1 MTFTT
6 IAIAAALIVFVLAKR
21 VRGEAVREPK
31 KLFLLPIVVGVI
43 GLQNVT
49 HAKVNTIDIAV
60 IAAGAAL
67 SLGLGLLRGK
77 FDRVTLV
84 NRSPFMSWSAASVAV
99 FAGNVLAKLALD
111 AGGVAAGGTSSALS
125 SSILLSLGLTLL
137 GEAAVVWF
145 RSQSLTSAGPGSWAT
160 PTTTA
165 SSRRVRR
172 SLHAPDNQPFT
183 IAWATATTCVRSVG
197 VTVPPFAGSRV
208 TAKPFVDD
216 S

>member
-1 MTFTT
+1 MTVTT

-43 GLQNVT
+43 GLQNVS
-49 HAKVNTIDIAV
+49 HAKVNTIDIVV

-84 NRSPFMSWSAASVAV
+84 NGSPFMSWSATSVGV

-111 AGGVAAGGTSSALS
+111 AVGVAAGGTTAALT

-145 RSQSLTSAGPGSWAT
+145 RSQSLTAAGPGSWAGPGAAAGPGT
-160 PTTTA
+160 PGGPGSGQYRGTVRKSGRPTT
-165 SSRRVRR
+165 
-172 SLHAPDNQPFT
+172 
-183 IAWATATTCVRSVG
+183 W
-197 VTVPPFAGSRV
+197 PPIR
-208 TAKPFVDD
+208 
-216 S
+216 

>member
-31 KLFLLPIVVGVI
+31 KLFLLPIVVGII
-43 GLQNVT
+43 GLENVT
-49 HAKVNTIDIAV
+49 HAKVNTIDIVV

-84 NRSPFMSWSAASVAV
+84 NGSPFMSWSAASVAV

-111 AGGVAAGGTSSALS
+111 AVGVAAGGTTSALT

-145 RSQSLTSAGPGSWAT
+145 RSQSLTGAGPGSWTGPGTSAGPGT
-160 PTTTA
+160 SGGSGSGQYRGTVRKSGRPT
-165 SSRRVRR
+165 
-172 SLHAPDNQPFT
+172 
-183 IAWATATTCVRSVG
+183 IW
-197 VTVPPFAGSRV
+197 PPIR
-208 TAKPFVDD
+208 
-216 S
+216 

>member
-43 GLQNVT
+43 GVQNVT
-49 HAKVNTIDIAV
+49 HAKVNTIDIVV

-84 NRSPFMSWSAASVAV
+84 NGSPFMSWSAASVAV

-111 AGGVAAGGTSSALS
+111 AVGVAAGGTTAALT

-145 RSQSLTSAGPGSWAT
+145 RSQSLTAAGPGSWAGPRT
-160 PTTTA
+160 
-165 SSRRVRR
+165 
-172 SLHAPDNQPFT
+172 
-183 IAWATATTCVRSVG
+183 SVG
-197 VTVPPFAGSRV
+197 PGTTVGSGSGQYRGTVRKSGRPTIWPPIR
-208 TAKPFVDD
+208 
-216 S
+216 

>member
-6 IAIAAALIVFVLAKR
+6 IAIAAVLIVFVLAKR

-31 KLFLLPIVVGVI
+31 KLFLLPIVLGVI

-49 HAKVNTIDIAV
+49 HAKVNTIDIVV

-84 NRSPFMSWSAASVAV
+84 NGSPFMSWSAASVAV

-111 AGGVAAGGTSSALS
+111 AVGVAAGGTTSALT

-145 RSQSLTSAGPGSWAT
+145 SSQSLTGAGPGSWTGPGASAGPGT
-160 PTTTA
+160 SGGSGSGQYRGSVRKSGRPT
-165 SSRRVRR
+165 
-172 SLHAPDNQPFT
+172 
-183 IAWATATTCVRSVG
+183 IW
-197 VTVPPFAGSRV
+197 PPIR
-208 TAKPFVDD
+208 
-216 S
+216 

>member
-6 IAIAAALIVFVLAKR
+6 IAIAAILIVFVLAKR

-43 GLQNVT
+43 GLQNVS
-49 HAKVNTIDIAV
+49 HAKVNTIDIVV

-84 NRSPFMSWSAASVAV
+84 NGSPFMSWSAASVAV

-111 AGGVAAGGTSSALS
+111 AVGVAAGGTTSALT

-145 RSQSLTSAGPGSWAT
+145 RSQSLTGAGPGSWTGPGASAGPGT
-160 PTTTA
+160 SGGSGSGQYRGSVRKSGRPT
-165 SSRRVRR
+165 
-172 SLHAPDNQPFT
+172 
-183 IAWATATTCVRSVG
+183 IW
-197 VTVPPFAGSRV
+197 PPIR
-208 TAKPFVDD
+208 
-216 S
+216 

>member
-43 GLQNVT
+43 GVQNVT

-67 SLGLGLLRGK
+67 SLVLGLLRGK

-84 NRSPFMSWSAASVAV
+84 NGSPFMSWSAASVAV

-111 AGGVAAGGTSSALS
+111 AVGVAAGGTTAALT

-145 RSQSLTSAGPGSWAT
+145 RSQSLTAAGPGSWAGPRT
-160 PTTTA
+160 SAGPGTTVGSGSGQYRGTVRKSGRPT
-165 SSRRVRR
+165 
-172 SLHAPDNQPFT
+172 
-183 IAWATATTCVRSVG
+183 IW
-197 VTVPPFAGSRV
+197 PPIR
-208 TAKPFVDD
+208 
-216 S
+216 

>member
-1 MTFTT
+1 MTVTT

-31 KLFLLPIVVGVI
+31 KLFLLPIILGVI
-43 GLQNVT
+43 GLENVT
-49 HAKVNTIDIAV
+49 HAKVNTIDIVV

-84 NRSPFMSWSAASVAV
+84 NGSPFMSWSAASVAV

-111 AGGVAAGGTSSALS
+111 AVGVAAGGTTSALT

-145 RSQSLTSAGPGSWAT
+145 RSQSLTGAGPGSWTGPGASAGPGT
-160 PTTTA
+160 SGGSGSGQYRGSVRKSGRPT
-165 SSRRVRR
+165 
-172 SLHAPDNQPFT
+172 
-183 IAWATATTCVRSVG
+183 IW
-197 VTVPPFAGSRV
+197 PPIR
-208 TAKPFVDD
+208 
-216 S
+216 

>member
-49 HAKVNTIDIAV
+49 HAKVNTIDIVV

-84 NRSPFMSWSAASVAV
+84 NGSPFMSWSAASVAV

-111 AGGVAAGGTSSALS
+111 AVGVAAGGTPAALT

-145 RSQSLTSAGPGSWAT
+145 RSQSLTGAGPGSWAGPGAT
-160 PTTTA
+160 AGPGTPGGPGSEQYRGSVRKSGRPTT
-165 SSRRVRR
+165 
-172 SLHAPDNQPFT
+172 
-183 IAWATATTCVRSVG
+183 W
-197 VTVPPFAGSRV
+197 PPIR
-208 TAKPFVDD
+208 
-216 S
+216 

>member
-6 IAIAAALIVFVLAKR
+6 IAIAAILIVFVLAKR

-31 KLFLLPIVVGVI
+31 RLFLLPIVLGVI

-49 HAKVNTIDIAV
+49 HAKVNTIDIVV

-84 NRSPFMSWSAASVAV
+84 NGSPFMSWSAASVAV

-111 AGGVAAGGTSSALS
+111 AVGVAAGGTTSALT

-145 RSQSLTSAGPGSWAT
+145 RSQSLTGAGPGSWTGPGASAGPGT
-160 PTTTA
+160 SGGSGSGQYRGSVRKSGRPT
-165 SSRRVRR
+165 
-172 SLHAPDNQPFT
+172 
-183 IAWATATTCVRSVG
+183 IW
-197 VTVPPFAGSRV
+197 PPIR
-208 TAKPFVDD
+208 
-216 S
+216 

>member
-6 IAIAAALIVFVLAKR
+6 IAIAAVLIVFVLAKR

-31 KLFLLPIVVGVI
+31 KLFLLPIVLGVI

-49 HAKVNTIDIAV
+49 HAKVNTIDIVV

-84 NRSPFMSWSAASVAV
+84 NGSPFMSWSAASVAV

-111 AGGVAAGGTSSALS
+111 AVGVAAGGTTSALT
-125 SSILLSLGLTLL
+125 SSILLSFGLTLL

-145 RSQSLTSAGPGSWAT
+145 RSQSLTGAGPGSWTGPGASAGPGT
-160 PTTTA
+160 SGGSGSGQYRGSVRNSGRPT
-165 SSRRVRR
+165 
-172 SLHAPDNQPFT
+172 
-183 IAWATATTCVRSVG
+183 IW
-197 VTVPPFAGSRV
+197 PPIR
-208 TAKPFVDD
+208 
-216 S
+216 

>member
-43 GLQNVT
+43 GVQNVA
-49 HAKVNTIDIAV
+49 HAKANTIDIAV

-84 NRSPFMSWSAASVAV
+84 NGSPFMSWSAASVAV

-111 AGGVAAGGTSSALS
+111 AVGVAAGGTTAALT

-145 RSQSLTSAGPGSWAT
+145 RSQSLTAAGPGSWAGPRT
-160 PTTTA
+160 
-165 SSRRVRR
+165 
-172 SLHAPDNQPFT
+172 
-183 IAWATATTCVRSVG
+183 SVG
-197 VTVPPFAGSRV
+197 PGTTVGSGSGQYRGTVRKSGRPTIWPPIR
-208 TAKPFVDD
+208 
-216 S
+216 

>member
-6 IAIAAALIVFVLAKR
+6 IAIAAVLIVFVLAKR

-31 KLFLLPIVVGVI
+31 KLFLLPIVLGVI

-49 HAKVNTIDIAV
+49 HAKVNTIDIVV

-84 NRSPFMSWSAASVAV
+84 NGSPFMSWSAASVAV

-111 AGGVAAGGTSSALS
+111 AVGVAAGGTTSALT

-145 RSQSLTSAGPGSWAT
+145 RSQSLTGAGPGSWTGPGASAGPGT
-160 PTTTA
+160 SGGSGSGQYRGSVRKSGRPT
-165 SSRRVRR
+165 
-172 SLHAPDNQPFT
+172 
-183 IAWATATTCVRSVG
+183 IW
-197 VTVPPFAGSRV
+197 PPIR
-208 TAKPFVDD
+208 
-216 S
+216 